1 MRSEHKLPSVEV
13 VIFTY
18 NHAPFIEEALRSVEC
33 QLYAGELSVRVH
45 DDASTDETYSLIRG
59 LITDFKIPIT
69 VERANENRYKHGI
82 GFMAEFI
89 SLSKADYVAILGG
102 DDYWTDSSKIRRQ
115 VDLMEHDTSIA
126 LCHHRFSTVWP
137 DGRKNRVIPP
147 LHLQRRR
154 VQGENF
160 LSLNFVGASTAMI
173 RRSDMIY
180 PMPDGFNE
188 LVLDDLAT
196 WAMITKGKFVGFVS
210 RDMAAY
216 RRHSNNRWATEPAS
230 VKDGEFLKTISWIR
244 NLFSKE
250 DLELARPLLALN
262 ESNTIE
268 TFRKNA
274 LTFVL
279 RNFVSGLR
287 ACFWAIRDRF

>member
-1 MRSEHKLPSVEV
+1 MRAENKLPSVEV

-33 QLYAGELSVRVH
+33 QLYAGGLSVRVH
-45 DDASTDETYSLIRG
+45 DDASTDETYSVIKD

-69 VERANENRYKHGI
+69 VERAKENRYKHGI
-82 GFMAEFI
+82 EFMAEFI

-115 VDLMEHDTSIA
+115 VDIMEDDTSIA

-137 DGRKNRVIPP
+137 DGRKIKVMPP
-147 LHLQRRR
+147 IHLQRRK

-188 LVLDDLAT
+188 LVLDDFAT
-196 WAMITKGKFVGFVS
+196 WAVITKGKFVGFVS
-210 RDMAAY
+210 RDMAGY
-216 RRHSNNRWATEPAS
+216 RRHSNNRWATEPDS
-230 VKDGEFLKTISWIR
+230 VKDAEFLKTISWIR

-250 DLELARPLLALN
+250 DLELAGPLLALN
-262 ESNTIE
+262 KSNTIE
-268 TFRKNA
+268 SFRQNA

-287 ACFWAIRDRF
+287 ACFWALRDRF